1 MAIAVLHSSPSFPP
15 ANQAQE
21 DGLIAIGGKLTPE
34 WLIAAY
40 ERGIFPWFSSGDPLL
55 WWCPDPR
62 LVLFPEE
69 LKVSK
74 SLERVIKKEEFN
86 VVFDQCFSEVIA
98 QCALVPRP
106 GQDGTWITS
115 EIISAYTKLFNR
127 GIAHSVAVYNSSGEL
142 VGGLYGVNL
151 GSVFFGESMFALESN
166 ASKVGFV
173 TLVRWLQRKGCSF
186 IDCQITT
193 NHLVSLGAR
202 EITRNEFL
210 DRLDAGLQVR
220 AIASPWCVD

>member
-15 ANQAQE
+15 ADHAQE
-21 DGLIAIGGKLTPE
+21 DGLIAIGGKLTPK

-74 SLERVIKKEEFN
+74 SLERVIKKEQFK
-86 VVFDQCFSEVIA
+86 VVFDQCFDDVIA

-106 GQDGTWITS
+106 GQDGTWITC
-115 EIISAYTKLFNR
+115 EIISAYTTLFDR
-127 GIAHSVAVYNSSGEL
+127 GIAHSVAVFNSSGAL

-173 TLVRWLQRKGCSF
+173 TLVRWLQNRGCSL

-193 NHLVSLGAR
+193 SHLVSLGAR
-202 EITRNEFL
+202 EITRSEFL
-210 DRLDAGLQVR
+210 DRLDSGIRGQKIEA
-220 AIASPWCVD
+220 PWCND

>member
-15 ANQAQE
+15 ADQAQD
-21 DGLIAIGGKLTPE
+21 DGLIAIGGKLSSD

-40 ERGIFPWFSSGDPLL
+40 RRGIFPWFSSGDPLL

-74 SLERVIKKEEFN
+74 SLERVIKKGEFK
-86 VVFDQCFSEVIA
+86 VVFDECFSEVITR
-98 QCALVPRP
+98 CASVQRP

-115 EIISAYTKLFNR
+115 EIIAAYTQLFNK
-127 GIAHSVAVYNSSGEL
+127 GIAHSVAVFNSSGTL

-173 TLVRWLQRKGCSF
+173 TLVRWLQQKGCSL

-210 DRLDAGLQVR
+210 DRLDAGIRVQS
-220 AIASPWCVD
+220 IDSPWKAV